1 MFKRSFER
9 GMFFLFLLH
18 GWISFLKNISS
29 TDAKAPWHTT
39 MHDPEGHQKT
49 DFVTF
54 EQPAVKSLQVQTPF
68 PQKLFTRQPKHK
80 MRTSRLRS
88 GLIHNKRNMKHL
100 VNSIKLW
107 NNWTQRNAGPC
118 QGCVLFKLDYT
129 SPARW
134 CCPFVDV
141 KQVVI
146 HWFWRSAVAA
156 LGHLKSDFASK
167 ICYMCS
173 FFCLVF
179 VLILSNPR
187 HKFPGPQHAQISWHR
202 LSPCHGGTW
211 SEGNAKAI
219 KLLVN
224 IKYHQKKLNQK
235 HGIDISFA
243 IDGPL

>member
-1 MFKRSFER
+1 MFKRSLER

-18 GWISFLKNISS
+18 GWISFLKHISS

-39 MHDPEGHQKT
+39 MYDPERHQKT

-100 VNSIKLW
+100 LNSIKLW

-118 QGCVLFKLDYT
+118 QGCGLFKLHYT
-129 SPARW
+129 SPACW

-167 ICYMCS
+167 ICYMCILFVWCS
-173 FFCLVF
+173 CWFWATLVTNF
-179 VLILSNPR
+179 QAPNMLRSLGTGFPHAMVEPGVRGMLKQSN
-187 HKFPGPQHAQISWHR
+187 S
-202 LSPCHGGTW
+202 
-211 SEGNAKAI
+211 
-219 KLLVN
+219 
-224 IKYHQKKLNQK
+224 
-235 HGIDISFA
+235 
-243 IDGPL
+243 